1 MFAQSA
7 LLIIIV
13 GARSVYRTYS
23 NNFGII
29 IAINFAGQK
38 EITDPE
44 HCQGRQL
51 GQFPCRKAIKYE
63 ILK

>member
-1 MFAQSA
+1 MFAQSD
-7 LLIIIV
+7 LLIIMV
-13 GARSVYRTYS
+13 CARSVCRTYS

-38 EITDPE
+38 EITEPE
-44 HCQGRQL
+44 CSQSGQL
-51 GQFPCRKAIKYE
+51 GQFPCHKAIKYE